1 MSQKNERLLNDALT
15 LWSSTKVFKWI
26 VSQNESPED
35 VYIAEELAKDKANE
49 NALVNL
55 SLSGNPV
62 VILYSLF
69 TLSKMQSRNLLK
81 LCDKFKNDS
90 RIVKV
95 RAENSVAERSV
106 SNVAEMIKKNLVVNL
121 IQDLENSFYVL
132 LKKGKSKELT
142 NKELIKEIEELIDAN
157 QDGVWQEIPAELKG
171 NIDTFLGKLRM
182 DVG

>member
-1 MSQKNERLLNDALT
+1 MSQENERLLHDALT

-26 VSQNESPED
+26 MSQNESPED
-35 VYIAEELAKDKANE
+35 VYLAEELAKYKANE

-55 SLSGNPV
+55 SLSGNPI

-69 TLSKMQSRNLLK
+69 ALSKMQSRNILS
-81 LCDKFKNDS
+81 LCDKLKNDS

-95 RAENSVAERSV
+95 RVENTVAERSV
-106 SNVAEMIKKNLVVNL
+106 GNVAEMIKKNMVVNL
-121 IQDLENSFYVL
+121 IQDLENSFYEL

-142 NKELIKEIEELIDAN
+142 DKELIKEIEHLIVAN
-157 QDGVWQEIPAELKG
+157 QDGVWQEMPAELKG

-182 DVG
+182 VVD